1 LSAQRYL
8 VVGLG
13 VSGDAIARALLAR
26 GDDVVVVEEAPTDGT
41 RARADG
47 LRVVESPSPDALAAL
62 VRDVDVVVPSPGVP
76 ARHAVFALAR
86 DAGTEVLGEVELA
99 SRWTSVPIVAVTGTN
114 GKTTVTTL
122 VREVLEQSGLDAVS
136 AGNIGRPLAEA
147 VEGEA
152 DVLVVEVSSFQLA
165 LTSTF
170 RPRVAV
176 WLNVA
181 DDHLDAHGSFDAYVA
196 AKARIWANQR
206 GDDLAVVNADDPIV
220 LDAANDAPAN
230 VTTFGLGDGDGDG
243 ASPDWHVAGG
253 ALRRPDGTELLDV
266 DLLPRS
272 LPHDVANALAAVA
285 AADAV
290 GATADGARL
299 ALTGFT
305 SLPHRVSLVVDAGGV
320 RWYDDSKAT
329 NPHAALAAIRG
340 FESVVLL
347 AGGRNKG
354 LDLGALTEASDRIRA
369 VVAIGD
375 SAPDVVRAFDS
386 IGTPVQTAATM
397 DAAVHLASRFAR
409 PGDAVLLSPGCASFD
424 WYANYAE
431 RGDDFARA
439 VHALV
444 GAG

>member
-1 LSAQRYL
+1 LSAPRYL

-13 VSGDAIARALLAR
+13 VSGDAIARALVAR
-26 GDDVVVVEEAPTDGT
+26 GSDVVVVEEAPTDAT
-41 RARADG
+41 RARGRG
-47 LRVVESPSPDALAAL
+47 LHVVESPSPDELAAL

-76 ARHAVFALAR
+76 AHHAVFALAR

-122 VREVLEQSGLDAVS
+122 VREILEQSGLNAVS

-147 VEGEA
+147 VDGEA
-152 DVLVVEVSSFQLA
+152 EVLVVEVSSFQLA

-206 GDDLAVVNADDPIV
+206 GDDVAVVNADDPIV
-220 LDAANDAPAN
+220 LASAKGAPAR
-230 VTTFGLGDGDGDG
+230 VTTVGLGADP
-243 ASPDWHVAGG
+243 APDWHVAGG
-253 ALRRPDGTELLDV
+253 ALRRPDGSELLDA

-290 GATADGARL
+290 GASADGARL
-299 ALTGFT
+299 ALTGFV

-320 RWYDDSKAT
+320 RWFDDSKAT

-354 LDLGALTEASDRIRA
+354 LDLGALTEARDRNRA

-375 SAPDVVRAFDS
+375 SAPDIVRVFEDV
-386 IGTPVQTAATM
+386 GTPVQTAATM
-397 DAAVHLASRFAR
+397 DAAVHVASRFAR

-439 VHALV
+439 VHQLV
-444 GAG
+444 GPG

>member
-1 LSAQRYL
+1 LSGRRHL

-26 GDDVVVVEEAPTDGT
+26 GDDVVVVEEAPTDAT
-41 RARADG
+41 RARAADG
-47 LRVVESPSPDALAAL
+47 LHVVESPSPGDLAAL

-76 ARHAVFALAR
+76 AHHAVFAVAR
-86 DAGTEVLGEVELA
+86 DAGIEVLGEVELA

-122 VREVLEQSGLDAVS
+122 IREVLDQSGLNAVS

-206 GDDLAVVNADDPIV
+206 GDDVAVVNADDPIV
-220 LDAANDAPAN
+220 LRTAKGAPAD
-230 VTTFGLGDGDGDG
+230 VTTFGLGRDP
-243 ASPDWHVAGG
+243 ATTPDWHVAGG
-253 ALRRPDGTELLDV
+253 ALRRPDGSELLAV

-290 GATADGARL
+290 GASADGARL
-299 ALTGFT
+299 ALTGFV

-354 LDLGALTEASDRIRA
+354 LDLGALTEARDRIRA

-375 SAPDVVRAFDS
+375 SAPDVVRAFEGV
-386 IGTPVQTAATM
+386 GTPVQTAPTM

-444 GAG
+444 GAP

>member
-1 LSAQRYL
+1 
-8 VVGLG
+8 
-13 VSGDAIARALLAR
+13 
-26 GDDVVVVEEAPTDGT
+26 
-41 RARADG
+41 
-47 LRVVESPSPDALAAL
+47 
-62 VRDVDVVVPSPGVP
+62 VP
-76 ARHAVFALAR
+76 AHHAVFALAG

-122 VREVLEQSGLDAVS
+122 IREILDQSGVNAVS

-176 WLNVA
+176 WLNIA

-220 LDAANDAPAN
+220 LAAANGAPAR
-230 VTTFGLGDGDGDG
+230 VTTFGLGADPT
-243 ASPDWHVAGG
+243 PDWHVAGG
-253 ALRRPDGTELLDV
+253 ALRRPDGSELLDV

-285 AADAV
+285 AADAA
-290 GATADGARL
+290 GASADGARL
-299 ALTGFT
+299 ALTGFA

-354 LDLGALTEASDRIRA
+354 LDLGALTEARDRIRA

-375 SAPDVVRAFDS
+375 SAPDVVRAFEGV
-386 IGTPVQTAATM
+386 GTPVQRADSM

-444 GAG
+444 GAP

>member
-1 LSAQRYL
+1 LSPDAGVRHL

-26 GDDVVVVEEAPTDGT
+26 GGDVVVVEEAPTDAT
-41 RARADG
+41 RARGDG

-76 ARHAVFALAR
+76 AHHAVFALAR

-122 VREVLEQSGLDAVS
+122 IREILDQSGLNAVS

-181 DDHLDAHGSFDAYVA
+181 DDHLDAHGSFEAYVA

-206 GDDLAVVNADDPIV
+206 DGDVAVVNADDAFV
-220 LDAANDAPAN
+220 VEAARSAPAN
-230 VTTFGLGDGDGDG
+230 VITFGLGDDPT
-243 ASPDWHVAGG
+243 PDWHLAGG
-253 ALRRPDGTELLDV
+253 ALRRPDGSELLDV

-285 AADAV
+285 AGDAA
-290 GATADGARL
+290 GASADGARL
-299 ALTGFT
+299 ALTGFV

-354 LDLGALTEASDRIRA
+354 LDLGALTEARDRIRA

-375 SAPDVVRAFDS
+375 AAPDVVRAFEGV
-386 IGTPVQTAATM
+386 GTPVQSAATM

-444 GAG
+444 GAS